1 MEQAKGSGP
10 MIENPRTGEQ
20 IVFEH
25 QSPALLVM
33 HSTWTRP
40 GRRAA
45 AHLHPEME
53 ERYEIL
59 EGRAAFQIGDT
70 ETTAAPGDTVVVP
83 PGTPHLA
90 WNPTEQP
97 VRLRITMRP
106 ALRWAEF
113 VARLFAGEDGAAL
126 LREFRREIRLAPRN

>member
-1 MEQAKGSGP
+1 

-20 IVFEH
+20 IVFEIRK
-25 QSPALLVM
+25 PELLVM
-33 HSTWTRP
+33 RSTWTRA

-45 AHLHPEME
+45 AHVHPEIE

-59 EGRAAFQIGDT
+59 EGRAAFRVAGIERIAG
-70 ETTAAPGDTVVVP
+70 PGETVVVL

-90 WNPTEQP
+90 WNPTEVV

-106 ALRWAEF
+106 ALRWAAF
-113 VARLFAGEDGAAL
+113 VERLFDGDDAVVL
-126 LREFRREIRLAPRN
+126 IREFDREIRLVAGP